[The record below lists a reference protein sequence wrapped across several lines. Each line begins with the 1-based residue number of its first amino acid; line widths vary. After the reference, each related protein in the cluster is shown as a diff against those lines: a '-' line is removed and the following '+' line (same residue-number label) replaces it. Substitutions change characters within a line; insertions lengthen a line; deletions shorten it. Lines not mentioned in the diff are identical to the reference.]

1 MNHIFEINRYFVTN
15 TYVMDIQTK
24 KIHFVQ
30 EFLALSNEAI
40 VDKLESILRKEKLK
54 NDTQRISIEQ
64 YNKELEEAEAEMD
77 RGEYISHEDFKKQM
91 DKW

>member
-1 MNHIFEINRYFVTN
+1 
-15 TYVMDIQTK
+15 MDIQTK

-54 NDTQRISIEQ
+54 NDTHRISIEQ
-64 YNKELEEAEAEMD
+64 YNKELEEAEVEMN
-77 RGEYISHEDFKKQM
+77 RGEYISHENFKKQM

>member
-1 MNHIFEINRYFVTN
+1 
-15 TYVMDIQTK
+15 MDIQTK